1 MILVCTNRIW
11 ERKQRFG
18 LIISQQNILSDTYY
32 AKNARVMS
40 DSVYSV
46 FLANNEHA
54 RYFSGWFI
62 WHFLQKW
69 NCILN
74 ISLQSWWNVLWK
86 WRGKMYWKIEDFC
99 WHFGHFIV
107 ISRHVLNLLNFFNT
121 KTKQTLLF
129 AAFTRS
135 KLQRLSK
142 YHLQQVWNISLKF

>member
-11 ERKQRFG
+11 EGKQRFG
-18 LIISQQNILSDTYY
+18 LIISHNKNNRLSDTQN

-40 DSVYSV
+40 QSVYSV
-46 FLANNEHA
+46 FLAKHV
-54 RYFSGWFI
+54 RYFLGWFI
-62 WHFLQKW
+62 WHFFAKMKLHSEYLITILMK
-69 NCILN
+69 CIC
-74 ISLQSWWNVLWK
+74 WK

-129 AAFTRS
+129 AALRS
-135 KLQRLSK
+135 LSSK
-142 YHLQQVWNISLKF
+142 GFQNTICSKSGIYL